1 VTGKRPILVIA
12 TLDTKGVEAA
22 FLCERIR
29 RRGALPV
36 IVDAGILG
44 TPVAVTP
51 DVTREE
57 LADVI
62 GKTLADLRDLG
73 ERGPAVEVMC
83 EALAE
88 IVPGLHARHGFV
100 GGCGIGGLEGSVLA
114 GAALRAL
121 PFGIPKIILS
131 PVASGVRTFGTFVG
145 ESDIALMHSVADL
158 QGLNSV
164 TARVLETAAGMA
176 CSHEAF
182 AWPSPRCGRVGM
194 SLNGNTTPVGEMIRH
209 ALELDGWEVVA
220 FHSNGVGG
228 VAMERLA
235 AAGGLDA
242 IVDLTTN
249 ELADE
254 LTGGLFP
261 VVGRLKLNGE
271 QAIPRVVV
279 PGCLDFICQGPLGQI
294 DPRFEGRPIDRHNPE
309 VTLVRVS
316 TEEAAQIA
324 RTLVDRLVGSA
335 GCACLVI
342 PTGGLSMPGS
352 EGGSFRDPDADHLFT
367 EALVAAAGGRVA
379 YTLVDAPINSRKLA
393 DATVAEFRH
402 LLEQPVA
409 QLTAATEP

>member
-1 VTGKRPILVIA
+1 VTERRPILVIA

-22 FLCERIR
+22 FLCGRIR
-29 RRGALPV
+29 ARRATPV
-36 IVDAGILG
+36 IVDAGTLG
-44 TPVAVTP
+44 NPVAVIP

-57 LADVI
+57 LAGVI
-62 GKTLADLRDLG
+62 GKTLADLRNLG

-88 IVPGLHARHGFV
+88 IVPRLHARHGFV

-182 AWPSPRCGRVGM
+182 EWPSPRCGRVGM
-194 SLNGNTTPVGEMIRH
+194 SLNGNTTPVGEMIRQR
-209 ALELDGWEVVA
+209 LELDGWEVVA

-249 ELADE
+249 ELAEE

-261 VVGRLKLNGE
+261 VSGRLKLNGDRP
-271 QAIPRVVV
+271 IPRVVV
-279 PGCLDFICQGPLGQI
+279 PGCLDFICQGPLDRI

-316 TEEAAQIA
+316 TAEAGQIA
-324 RTLVDRLVGSA
+324 RTLVDRLVSSA
-335 GCACLVI
+335 GRASLVI
-342 PTGGLSMPGS
+342 PMRGLSMPGS
-352 EGGSFRDPDADHLFT
+352 DGGSFRDPDADQLFT

-379 YTLVDAPINSRKLA
+379 YTLVDAPINSRELA
-393 DATVAEFRH
+393 DTTVAEFRR
-402 LLEQPVA
+402 LLEEPVEPVA
-409 QLTAATEP
+409 AATQP